1 MGRFGAISFMFH
13 ILELYLGFL
22 AGHKYCTYK
31 YLWVLQFVKLE
42 GSQFTDLGDVHQS
55 SMLATNHFEQDHV
68 LCVPDTSNKL
78 GT

>member
-1 MGRFGAISFMFH
+1 MGATM
-13 ILELYLGFL
+13 
-22 AGHKYCTYK
+22 
-31 YLWVLQFVKLE
+31 VKLE